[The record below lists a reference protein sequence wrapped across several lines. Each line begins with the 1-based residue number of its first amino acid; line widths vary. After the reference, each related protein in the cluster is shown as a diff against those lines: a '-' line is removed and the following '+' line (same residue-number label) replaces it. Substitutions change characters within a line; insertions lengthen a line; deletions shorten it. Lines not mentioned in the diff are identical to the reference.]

1 MGVALALAGGVC
13 FGAKILAAVGW
24 ACERGAGWGLT
35 PLVEG
40 WALGTDV
47 EESLGVLGGGRT
59 VLAEG
64 LVGLVV
70 GYGA

>member
-1 MGVALALAGGVC
+1 MALAGGVC
-13 FGAKILAAVGW
+13 FGAKILAAVGR
-24 ACERGAGWGLT
+24 ACERGAGWGLM

-47 EESLGVLGGGRT
+47 EESLGVLGGGQT

-64 LVGLVV
+64 LVGVVV